1 MRHNLLALLMKL
13 GINSGNLGD
22 IACFSF
28 SLVKNLGA
36 YGDGGAVVTN
46 NKKIY
51 NSVLQ
56 LRTHGAKKKFKYE
69 VIGINSRLDSIQAS
83 ILNEKLKR
91 INLINNKRRAIAK

>member
-1 MRHNLLALLMKL
+1 MHVLV
-13 GINSGNLGD
+13 
-22 IACFSF
+22 F

-51 NSVLQ
+51 NTVLQ
-56 LRTHGAKKKFKYE
+56 LRSHGALKKFKHE
-69 VIGINSRLDSIQAS
+69 VIGVNSRLDSIQAS

-91 INLINNKRRAIAK
+91 INLINNKRRAIAKNYFKN